1 MKTNL
6 LSISKLSIMLFMAFI
21 TAALTGCVS
30 EVANENDENG
40 DKNSVVVRD
49 GIVFSDETNSTRT
62 SIGTTGLFYWE
73 TGDQIWVDENKD
85 GTFSLRSNDSE
96 LATDKRTANFY
107 FWGKSFKKGS
117 YDLTYTGNGSS
128 SGTSVTIK
136 ADQSQTVPNDSAH
149 IGTSGDCAT
158 ATATQQPNGNY
169 KFTLNH
175 KAHYL
180 IFQPYKPD
188 VVTDGWRLMSIE
200 IIDADGKAI
209 CGTYPF
215 GMGGLD
221 QTNAT
226 NTQSQVTL
234 TLGGTD
240 GYLLPNYTAWN
251 SSKGSWYAVIAPDPA
266 GTSRNLKIKYT
277 IKPTGGANYI
287 EGSYEE
293 KETTF
298 SIIKDL
304 PSISSAPNKV
314 TRIRHELS
322 ATSYPTSLY
331 YMWDAAEGEYYWK
344 GVANPPTVYGSSA
357 TGYAMAPTDA
367 RWYNINAFQYFG
379 SNPDPR
385 GPFSAERSCKD
396 LPNINAMMWYVKY
409 GDPRWDEYYPWCL
422 DGDYAH
428 IYNRGAWF
436 LKWNEIPGKPEGSTA
451 ATCATSPVD
460 GKDYRRFGNG
470 PLFADGSNSSTDYQT
485 KGRPSPGELGKY
497 FFLPALGIIEDGRL
511 SPEYGVRGAY
521 WSSST
526 YSHYYKNIPN
536 NSQVHV
542 GAYLLDFTS
551 QSAVV
556 YVYNDSIGLYGFAN
570 KGLVVAPDW
579 FQ

>member
-6 LSISKLSIMLFMAFI
+6 SSISKLSIMLFMAFI

-107 FWGKSFKKGS
+107 FRGKSLQNGP

-136 ADQSQTVPNDSAH
+136 ANQSQTAPNDSAH

-169 KFTLNH
+169 RFTLNH

-200 IIDADGKAI
+200 IIDTDGKTL

-221 QTNAT
+221 QTRVT
-226 NTQSQVTL
+226 GTQSPQVTL

-240 GYLLPNYTAWN
+240 GHLLPNKTAWN
-251 SSKGSWYAVIAPDPA
+251 SSKDSWYAVIAPDINA
-266 GTSRNLKIKYT
+266 ASRNLKIRYN
-277 IKPTGGANYI
+277 IKPTNSVNRVAGATFAVI
-287 EGSYEE
+287 
-293 KETTF
+293 KELTV
-298 SIIKDL
+298 
-304 PSISSAPNKV
+304 SSAPNKV
-314 TRIRHELS
+314 TRIRHELDVNARYS
-322 ATSYPTSLY
+322 PRLH
-331 YMWDAAEGEYYWK
+331 YMWDAIESYWNTIHVNAIPQWFGDK
-344 GVANPPTVYGSSA
+344 RLGYPVSSTANPQ
-357 TGYAMAPTDA
+357 
-367 RWYNINAFQYFG
+367 RWYNTVTA
-379 SNPDPR
+379 SNVNT
-385 GPFSAERSCKD
+385 GKATRSCVN
-396 LPNINAMMWYVKY
+396 LPNANAMYWYATA
-409 GDPRWDEYYPWCL
+409 GDPRWETNYPWYFENNS
-422 DGDYAH
+422 GSY
-428 IYNRGAWF
+428 IYTYGAWF
-436 LKWNEIPGKPEGSTA
+436 LKKQYISGFDGTKIPYNSGTIDLRKDADQPYLRTQRNESETYKTG
-451 ATCATSPVD
+451 
-460 GKDYRRFGNG
+460 
-470 PLFADGSNSSTDYQT
+470 
-485 KGRPSPGELGKY
+485 GRPADSELDKY
-497 FFLPALGIIEDGRL
+497 FFLPTLGFVYEGELNVAADPTL
-511 SPEYGVRGAY
+511 SVEQISGSY
-521 WSSST
+521 WSSTAVPST
-526 YSHYYKNIPN
+526 DNIAYYLGF
-536 NSQVHV
+536 SQIAV
-542 GAYLLDFTS
+542 GVGYQGANRD
-551 QSAVV
+551 
-556 YVYNDSIGLYGFAN
+556 YGR
-570 KGLVVAPDW
+570 VVAPDW